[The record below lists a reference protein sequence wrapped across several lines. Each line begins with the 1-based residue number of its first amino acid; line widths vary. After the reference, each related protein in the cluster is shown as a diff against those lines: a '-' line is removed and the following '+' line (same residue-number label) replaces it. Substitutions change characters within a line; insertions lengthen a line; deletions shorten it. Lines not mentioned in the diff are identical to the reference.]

1 MHKITRAADTL
12 KWIILFSFFVLFF
25 FTFYY
30 ADIITTQNKGIH
42 FFQGIISGNFRELYD
57 FESIFYIPVHIIMGI
72 WCLPVTLL
80 EMYGVHA
87 VDTVGAYLWS
97 KLLVV
102 LFGAGCVCCYR
113 KMLMVLDNTDPDY
126 WVFLLCGSPLFWSPT
141 LVLAQYDVLELF
153 FGMWAVL
160 LAAREKELS
169 WKTLLLMSI
178 TVSCKLIFAFGMI
191 LLLLVK
197 EKRIAYLLRDAAILL
212 ICPALLFIV
221 FRTGIISIHHIN
233 MSTDYMSSK
242 INSVALPGLLEMPL
256 FYLVFFGT
264 CAIAYF
270 CMFPEN
276 GKELIVDIS
285 WLFVCVYV
293 ALVLLVSYS
302 HPFWAVV
309 LPPFLLLLA
318 ACEERRQAENII
330 AYVLLQFCIF
340 LLQIYLFDWVFL
352 AKDSF
357 KYLLLRNYSGALLF
371 GRDIPNGAAVIV
383 KYGLEQF
390 LPAVSSFALTIAMV
404 LLVRNNVWYSM
415 PERNLTGLSTTTV
428 KYWTDG
434 VLLIAMMLYIYVS
447 CVIGL

>member
-1 MHKITRAADTL
+1 MQKRTKTFDDL

-30 ADIITTQNKGIH
+30 ADIITTQNKGIL
-42 FFQGIISGNFRELYD
+42 FFQGIISGNFSELYN

-80 EMYGVHA
+80 ELIGIHA

-102 LFGAGCVCCYR
+102 LFGAGCVYCCR
-113 KMLMVLDNTDPDY
+113 KMLMVLDNKDPNY
-126 WVFLLCGSPLFWSPT
+126 WIFLLCASPLFWSPT

-153 FGMWAVL
+153 FGMWAIL
-160 LAAREKELS
+160 LAAREKTLS
-169 WKTLLLMSI
+169 WKTLLLMSF
-178 TVSCKLIFAFGMI
+178 TVSCKLIFGFGMI

-197 EKRIAYLLRDAAILL
+197 EKRIAYLLRDTVILL
-212 ICPALLFIV
+212 ICPALLLIV

-256 FYLVFFGT
+256 FYLVFFGS

-270 CMFPEN
+270 YMFPEN

-285 WLFVCVYV
+285 WLFTCVYV
-293 ALVLLVSYS
+293 AFVLLISYS
-302 HPFWAVV
+302 HPFWAV
-309 LPPFLLLLA
+309 LLSPFLLLLA
-318 ACEERRQAENII
+318 ASEEHRQPENII
-330 AYVLLQFCIF
+330 VYVLLQFCIF

-390 LPAVSSFALTIAMV
+390 LPAVASFALITALV
-404 LLVRNNVWYSM
+404 LLVRNNVWYSR
-415 PERNLTGLSTTTV
+415 PERNITGLSTTTV
-428 KYWTDG
+428 KYWTEG
-434 VLLIAMMLYIYVS
+434 VLLLAMILYIYVS